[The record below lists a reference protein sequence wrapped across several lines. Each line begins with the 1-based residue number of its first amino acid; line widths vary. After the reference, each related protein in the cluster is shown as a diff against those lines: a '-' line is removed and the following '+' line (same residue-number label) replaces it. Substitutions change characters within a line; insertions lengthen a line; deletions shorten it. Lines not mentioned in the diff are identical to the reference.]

1 MGERVIF
8 GLVASVTLLF
18 FGQRTVADDLTRQV
32 QEQLR
37 AQGFY
42 SGRVDGNPS
51 AEFAAALRR
60 YQIRHGLAVTGILD
74 HATARALDDETGMV
88 RTNPVEV
95 PPPTPEPLAN
105 SQPARATA
113 LPPSPTPFPSP
124 GSATAVASPPS
135 RLTPATAV
143 TERVQKFIE
152 DYLRAGESNDVGA
165 QVRFFAFPV
174 DYFEHGRVNATFL
187 RQDTSS
193 YVRRWPTRRYLLT
206 DPVRIT
212 GSSRDKVNA
221 EFTIAFSVQN
231 PKRRATGRTSNS
243 VTLRDR
249 NGELRIIAIREQRLP
264 E

>member
-8 GLVASVTLLF
+8 GLVVASVALLF
-18 FGQRTVADDLTRQV
+18 FGQRTLADDLTRQV

-60 YQIRHGLAVTGILD
+60 YQIRHGLAVSGILD
-74 HATARALDDETGMV
+74 HATARALDDETGMAQ
-88 RTNPVEV
+88 TNPAEAATL
-95 PPPTPEPLAN
+95 TPA
-105 SQPARATA
+105 PASTTA
-113 LPPSPTPFPSP
+113 LPAPVT
-124 GSATAVASPPS
+124 ATVVASPPP
-135 RLTPATAV
+135 RLTPPNVVA
-143 TERVQKFIE
+143 ERVQKFIE

-165 QVRFFAFPV
+165 QIRFFAFPV

-187 RQDTSS
+187 RQDTAS
-193 YVRRWPTRRYLLT
+193 YVRRWPTRRYMLA

-221 EFTIAFSVQN
+221 EFTIAFSVQS